1 MARRRLRRV
10 FKLGSS
16 LGLGLDLAAAGLAG
30 LGIGSG
36 GGGRGAGALVGV
48 AVLIDWSGEIDA
60 CNINSSIRCCTRA
73 FSSALSARMLLS
85 ERCTSWTALTEG

>member
-30 LGIGSG
+30 LGIGSCVG
-36 GGGRGAGALVGV
+36 LLGAVSLLCVS
-48 AVLIDWSGEIDA
+48 VLIDLSCEIDA

-85 ERCTSWTALTEG
+85 ERCTSWTALTAG